1 MGQADMFIKMGIR
14 YGSEESIKLIHKI
27 GKVLINE
34 ALRQSALL
42 AKEYGAFPKYK
53 AEAILKSPFLLA
65 NADEDVYELIKTYG
79 LRNSQLLTIPPTG
92 STSTLIGCSN
102 GVEPIFQL
110 SYTRKTESLH
120 NVDTYYKVF
129 TPIVKEYMELYNIQ
143 NEEDLPDFFVTTSNL
158 NYKDRIDVQAA
169 WQQYIDASISS
180 TINLPEETTV
190 EEIEELYMYAW
201 ERELKGV
208 TIYRNNCARSGIL
221 ITNKNQPKTVQDK
234 IEELQQQIDKLVI
247 QSLKENPDICPMCG
261 GKIIHSG
268 GCAECQ
274 DCGYSPCSI

>member
-14 YGSEESIKLIHKI
+14 YGSEESISLIHKI

-53 AEAILKSPFLLA
+53 AETVLKSPFLLA

-92 STSTLIGCSN
+92 SISTLIGCSN

-129 TPIVKEYMELYNIQ
+129 TPIVKEYMELHNIQ

-180 TINLPEETTV
+180 TVNVPNEFTV
-190 EEIEELYMYAW
+190 EEVEDLYMYAW
-201 ERELKGV
+201 KKGLKGITIFRDGCARLGILTTDKPKTRLDKIDELK
-208 TIYRNNCARSGIL
+208 NEL
-221 ITNKNQPKTVQDK
+221 NKLAFEQ
-234 IEELQQQIDKLVI
+234 LQEDPSK
-247 QSLKENPDICPMCG
+247 CPLCG
-261 GKIIHSG
+261 GKLIHSG

>member
-1 MGQADMFIKMGIR
+1 MFIKMGVR
-14 YGSEESIKLIHKI
+14 YGSEESIDLIHKI

-53 AEAILKSPFLLA
+53 AEAVLKSPFLLA
-65 NADEDVYELIKTYG
+65 NADEDVYKLIKTYG

-92 STSTLIGCSN
+92 SISTLIGCSN

-110 SYTRKTESLH
+110 SYTRKTESLY

-158 NYKDRIDVQAA
+158 NYKDRINVQAA

-180 TINLPEETTV
+180 TVNVPNEFTV
-190 EEIEELYMYAW
+190 EEVEDLYLYAW
-201 ERELKGV
+201 ERGLKGV
-208 TIYRNNCARSGIL
+208 TIYRDDCARTGIL
-221 ITNKNQPKTVQDK
+221 ITEKSKESRLEKIDRFKN
-234 IEELQQQIDKLVI
+234 ELNQLAAEQI
-247 QSLKENPDICPMCG
+247 KEDPDTCPMCG
-261 GKIIHSG
+261 GRLIHSG
-268 GCAECQ
+268 GCAKCQ
-274 DCGYSPCSI
+274 DCGYSLCSI

>member
-14 YGSEESIKLIHKI
+14 YGSEESIDLIHKI
-27 GKVLINE
+27 GKVLVNE

-53 AEAILKSPFLLA
+53 AEAVLKSPFLLA

-261 GKIIHSG
+261 GKIMHSG
-268 GCAECQ
+268 GCVECQ